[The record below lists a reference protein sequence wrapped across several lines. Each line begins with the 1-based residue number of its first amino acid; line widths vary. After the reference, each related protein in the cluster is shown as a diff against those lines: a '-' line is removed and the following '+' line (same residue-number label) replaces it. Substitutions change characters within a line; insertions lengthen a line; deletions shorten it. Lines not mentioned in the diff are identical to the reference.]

1 MTQYLKHNELTI
13 SKGNYKIDQ
22 CTGVWNITCH
32 LNCTFCYNH
41 KMRFKSAELCKAR
54 NKRLSKKN
62 HFVDSFDYLVKQ
74 YKFAQFRYHADGE
87 VYDQFYFKAL
97 ENIAK
102 RNPQCFF
109 VMYTRAQFLK
119 SRASNFRIIDSL
131 ARKTSKHKAVIIEKT
146 DKTPEG
152 YFRCPAASKKDTG
165 ICAKTCNYCY
175 DSAIEVISV
184 AFENHQ

>member
-1 MTQYLKHNELTI
+1 MAQYLKHNELTI
-13 SKGNYKIDQ
+13 SKGNYKIDK

-32 LNCTFCYNH
+32 LNCTFCYNR

-54 NKRLSKKN
+54 NKRLSRKN
-62 HFVDSFDYLVKQ
+62 HFVDSFDYLVKK
-74 YKFAQFRYHADGE
+74 YKFVQFRYHADGE
-87 VYDQFYFKAL
+87 VYDQVYFKAL

-109 VMYTRAQFLK
+109 VMYTRAKFLQ
-119 SRASNFRIIDSL
+119 SSTSNFRIIDSL
-131 ARKTSKHKAVIIEKT
+131 ARETSKHKAIIIEKT

-175 DSAIEVISV
+175 DSTIEVISV